1 MKKFLEKEITAKF
14 VLIPTAVFLGL
25 VITICITAITSF
37 AEEYENIQENVL
49 RLHILANSDSEADQE
64 LKLKVRDAVLTA
76 TEDVFTADS
85 GGVGAAAGQPP
96 RACRGE
102 TNADNNGTSAAADTD
117 NGAVTTA
124 AANLDIIYNAAMTEI
139 RANGYD
145 YDVAVELVDM
155 TFDARVYDVNG
166 KDFTMPAGEYTAVR
180 VTIGEAKGK
189 NWWCVMFP
197 PLCLPAVTENAD
209 AVMTDGFTDE
219 QIDIMSEPEKY
230 EAKLYVVELWKKV
243 FDE

>member
-1 MKKFLEKEITAKF
+1 MKKFLEKEVTAKF

-37 AEEYENIQENVL
+37 AEEYRDLQENVL
-49 RLHILANSDSEADQE
+49 RLHILANSDSEADQA
-64 LKLKVRDAVLTA
+64 LKMKVRDAVLTA
-76 TEDVFTADS
+76 TEDVFTVDS
-85 GGVGAAAGQPP
+85 GGVGAAFRRPQNNKNGD
-96 RACRGE
+96 
-102 TNADNNGTSAAADTD
+102 ADNSMDIGTD
-117 NGAVTTA
+117 NSAVTTA
-124 AANLDIIYNAAMTEI
+124 AANLDIIYNAAIDEI

-145 YDVAVELVDM
+145 YDVNVELVDM

-180 VTIGEAKGK
+180 ITIGEAKGK

-197 PLCLPAVTENAD
+197 PLCLPAVSDNAD
-209 AVMTDGFTDE
+209 AVMRDSFTDE
-219 QIDIMSEPEKY
+219 QIDIMSEPVKY